1 MTEEEEVSEM
11 LTSLYQTTKLKGIPQ
26 YVCQKT
32 MAGLLDMYRYAGNR
46 QAPEIVLGA
55 ADWFYRYTE
64 DITPAQMAEMMW
76 EETGGMMELF
86 ADLYSITGEQKHLEL
101 MRRYERKDLFDLLE
115 AGENPLVNMHA
126 NSSVPENANLAYLEA
141 KARGMAGMLFYAKI
155 VGAFLE
161 QENDVEAAKAL
172 FEKVRDATRTYSVA
186 FTQCTHPITGMKM
199 VDLPENEIEMGMGV
213 HGEGGGENRIPM
225 PSSRELAEKTGS
237 ILLEDSPYEPGD
249 ELLVFLN
256 GLGSATVMELSDNP
270 GTRRSVCLSV

>member
-1 MTEEEEVSEM
+1 M